1 MRCVK
6 ALVAVVVLSGATL
19 VSASSFAAEPA
30 NTSVSRLPANTPVSR
45 LKVGSE
51 VTAGET
57 FKSAKITSV
66 SPKNFS
72 FQVPG
77 PSGHP
82 PFSVT
87 IIGAQPDF
95 SVADGEKAIKDTLK
109 AVFGIG
115 EGGGGGT
122 TTTTSGG
129 SGGCINITIS
139 GGSNTVNIGGA
150 GSGSGGNI
158 TCTIQ

>member
-6 ALVAVVVLSGATL
+6 ALATVLVLSGTTL

-30 NTSVSRLPANTPVSR
+30 NTPVPASTPISR
-45 LKVGSE
+45 LKVGSQ
-51 VTAGET
+51 VTGGET

-95 SVADGEKAIKDTLK
+95 TVQDGEKVIEDTLK

-115 EGGGGGT
+115 EGGGGT
-122 TTTTSGG
+122 STTTTSGG
-129 SGGCINITIS
+129 TGGCINITIS

-158 TCTIQ
+158 TCTIAQ

>member
-51 VTAGET
+51 VTGGET

-66 SPKNFS
+66 SPNSFS

-77 PSGHP
+77 PSGNP

-87 IIGAQPDF
+87 IKGAHADF
-95 SVADGEKAIKDTLK
+95 TVEDGEKAIKDTLK

-115 EGGGGGT
+115 DSGGGT
-122 TTTTSGG
+122 TTTTTSG
-129 SGGCINITIS
+129 SNGGCINITIS